1 MSQHQHLLRSRLC
14 GSGVREH
21 LKGIT
26 LIRFLFCLLFPAV
39 LWRVLVQTFPMHV
52 MGCLKSLDGVRQRE
66 QLPKCLEQLR
76 VPGKFPVLNC

>member
-26 LIRFLFCLLFPAV
+26 LIRFLFCLLFLAV
-39 LWRVLVQTFPMHV
+39 LWRVLVQTFR
-52 MGCLKSLDGVRQRE
+52 CT
-66 QLPKCLEQLR
+66 
-76 VPGKFPVLNC
+76 